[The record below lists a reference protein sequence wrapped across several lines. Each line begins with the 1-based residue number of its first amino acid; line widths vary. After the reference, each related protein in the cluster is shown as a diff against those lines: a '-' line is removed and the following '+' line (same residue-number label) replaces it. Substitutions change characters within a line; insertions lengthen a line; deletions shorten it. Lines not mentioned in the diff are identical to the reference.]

1 MPDISKINNVAV
13 ADISKLDA
21 VTFAHGQKVNNQ
33 DVSLATDSMVLI
45 EEQTIAFGTTDVGS
59 ITFDSGIDNTYD
71 MFLFQFINIHAHTGD
86 ATDANFVWQCN
97 KTTTEDYDDVYLH
110 SSYAASTHMEDD
122 SGAAFGYDDQRDS
135 PADGD
140 ASLTTDYAIL
150 SSFQGTEDDEA
161 CSGEMYLHNL
171 SDGSYSKPFHSI
183 MTTNRYDDGTYT
195 SETRGVIAYF
205 GSTAIDD
212 FNFKISTG
220 NLSGTI
226 KLWGWVIA

>member
-1 MPDISKINNVAV
+1 
-13 ADISKLDA
+13 
-21 VTFAHGQKVNNQ
+21 
-33 DVSLATDSMVLI
+33 
-45 EEQTIAFGTTDVGS
+45 
-59 ITFDSGIDNTYD
+59 
-71 MFLFQFINIHAHTGD
+71 
-86 ATDANFVWQCN
+86 
-97 KTTTEDYDDVYLH
+97 
-110 SSYAASTHMEDD
+110 
-122 SGAAFGYDDQRDS
+122 
-135 PADGD
+135 
-140 ASLTTDYAIL
+140 
-150 SSFQGTEDDEA
+150 
-161 CSGEMYLHNL
+161 EMYLHNL